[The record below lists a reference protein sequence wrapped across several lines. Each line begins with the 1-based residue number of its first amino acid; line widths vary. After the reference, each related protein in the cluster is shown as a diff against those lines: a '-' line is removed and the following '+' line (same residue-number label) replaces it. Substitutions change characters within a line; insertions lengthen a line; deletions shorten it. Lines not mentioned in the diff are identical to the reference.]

1 MTLLSRLAAHL
12 TENGGVALH
21 AEHGMGATEFAAAS
35 EWGREA
41 HDSPMAGAA
50 AYGIGDTLGEALE
63 VMLAQAGRPAE
74 ADDQVAGAEELAAF
88 FHATYERLAPSFGYE
103 TREASAVA
111 WERVPEQNRRL
122 MVAVAG
128 EVLEWLAGADDAASV
143 DA

>member
-21 AEHGMGATEFAAAS
+21 AEHGMGATEFA
-35 EWGREA
+35 EA